1 MAAVIF
7 PCQERLPSL
16 IIVFMKNLNEDIKT
30 GQFKQVYLLY
40 GEEAYLK
47 KQYKTRLTK
56 AIIPEGDTMNYSYYE
71 GKNISVPEIIDLA
84 ETMPFFA
91 AHRLIV
97 VENSGF
103 FKTASPELAD
113 YIKAMPDTVI
123 FLFVETE
130 VDKRGK
136 LYKAVKEKEQEVMS
150 L

>member
-1 MAAVIF
+1 
-7 PCQERLPSL
+7 
-16 IIVFMKNLNEDIKT
+16 MKNLNEDIKT
-30 GQFKQVYLLY
+30 GHFQRVYLLY

-71 GKNISVPEIIDLA
+71 GKNSSVPEIIDLA

-91 AHRLIV
+91 DHRLIV

-113 YIKAMPDTVI
+113 YIKTMPETVI

-136 LYKAVKEKEQEVMS
+136 LYKA
-150 L
+150 